1 MSAGVCGLV
10 FLVLGVCA
18 AGRWTLAADEMT
30 HRLMREVDIA
40 SARPLMRGLTYL
52 GSGYS
57 IIPMAVIACF
67 LIRPLQPT
75 SAVLIPMLTAGG
87 IVVDAVLKWVI
98 ARPRPNSG
106 SFGFPSGHVFLSVV
120 FFGAVLYVVWL
131 FEGGKRW
138 RWGAGVFCGLA
149 VLGIAF
155 SRLSLNAHWL
165 SDVVGGAAGG
175 AAYLLFAL
183 ALGGR
188 CIRRSDATGHVVS
201 TPA

>member
-1 MSAGVCGLV
+1 
-10 FLVLGVCA
+10 
-18 AGRWTLAADEMT
+18 
-30 HRLMREVDIA
+30 MRELDIP
-40 SARPLMRGLTYL
+40 SAKPFMRGLTYL

-57 IIPMAVIACF
+57 IIPMAMIACF
-67 LIRPLQPT
+67 LLRPLQPA
-75 SAVLIPMLTAGG
+75 SAALIPMLTAGG

-120 FFGAVLYVVWL
+120 FFGAVLYLVWM
-131 FEGGKRW
+131 FERGKPW
-138 RWGAGVFCGLA
+138 RWGAGVFCGVA
-149 VLGIAF
+149 VLGIAV

-183 ALGGR
+183 AVGGR
-188 CIRRSDATGHVVS
+188 RLRSSDATGHVVS